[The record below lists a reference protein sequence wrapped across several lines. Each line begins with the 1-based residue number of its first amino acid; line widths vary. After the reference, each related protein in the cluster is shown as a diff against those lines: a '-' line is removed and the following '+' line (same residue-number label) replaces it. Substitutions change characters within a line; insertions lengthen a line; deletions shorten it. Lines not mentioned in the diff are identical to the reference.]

1 MAIALKHRK
10 LSLKHSDMIISIIA
24 GNNLILT
31 NSYKAVLKP
40 S

>member
-24 GNNLILT
+24 KNDLTLT
-31 NSYKAVLKP
+31 NFCQAVLKL